1 MRGLSEV
8 SVFLIRFR
16 MYRLIALD
24 IDGTLLDSKT
34 GMTAAT
40 VDAVRHA
47 VGRGVSVTVCTG
59 RSLPSAEEAVRHL
72 PLNVPYVLNNGA
84 MIYDVPAHRAR
95 YMRHLPNHLAM
106 DSVRV
111 FRSIGFHPIV
121 YGPLPEVQYF
131 YYDSF
136 DPDNHAFVDYAA
148 KNANRV
154 HRVDDVCDFLGQDVT
169 CITVAERNERV
180 KSREAHIRAQLPDTS
195 VVFEISPWDRCYS
208 VITVM
213 PSGVSKGDGLRRLA
227 LLLGISLSE
236 VMAVGDNLNDLEM
249 LDVAG
254 LGVAMGNAAPETR
267 ARADYVTASVDDEGV
282 ARAIERFIP

>member
-1 MRGLSEV
+1 MTRNNGR
-8 SVFLIRFR
+8 IR
-16 MYRLIALD
+16 LLALD
-24 IDGTLLDSKT
+24 IDGTLIDGRKV
-34 GMTAAT
+34 MTVAT
-40 VDAVRHA
+40 ADAVRHA
-47 VGRGVSVTVCTG
+47 VGRGVFVTVCTG

-84 MIYDVPAHRAR
+84 MIYDAPSRRAR
-95 YMRHLPNHLAM
+95 YLRHLSNHLAM

-121 YGPLPEVQYF
+121 YGPLPEVRYF

-136 DPDNHAFVDYAA
+136 DPDNHAFIDYAA
-148 KNANRV
+148 QNADRV
-154 HRVDDVCDFLGQDVT
+154 HRVDDVCDYLGQDIT

-180 KSREAHIRAQLPDTS
+180 RSRESYIRAQLPDTS

-227 LLLGISLSE
+227 QLIGIDLAE

-254 LGVAMGNAAPETR
+254 LGVAMGNGPPEIR
-267 ARADYVTASVDDEGV
+267 ARADHVTASVDDEGV

>member
-1 MRGLSEV
+1 MV
-8 SVFLIRFR
+8 
-16 MYRLIALD
+16 RLIALD
-24 IDGTLLDSKT
+24 IDGTLLDGNRELT
-34 GMTAAT
+34 DAT

-47 VGRGVSVTVCTG
+47 VGRGVHVTVCTG
-59 RSLPSAEEAVRHL
+59 RSLPSAVSAVQGL
-72 PLNVPYVLNNGA
+72 PLNAPYVLNNGA
-84 MIYDVPAHRAR
+84 MIYDVPFRRAR
-95 YMRHLPNHLAM
+95 YLRHLPNHLAL
-106 DSVRV
+106 DAVRL
-111 FRSIGFHPIV
+111 FRSLGFHPIV
-121 YGPLPEVQYF
+121 YGPLPEVGYF

-148 KNANRV
+148 QNADRV
-154 HRVDDVCDFLGQDVT
+154 HRVDDVCDYLRQDIT
-169 CITVAERNERV
+169 CITVAERIEKV
-180 KSREAHIRAQLPDTS
+180 KSRESHIRAQLPDAE
-195 VVFEISPWDRCYS
+195 VVFEISPWDRDYCI
-208 VITVM
+208 ITVM

-227 LLLGISLSE
+227 RLLGIDLSE